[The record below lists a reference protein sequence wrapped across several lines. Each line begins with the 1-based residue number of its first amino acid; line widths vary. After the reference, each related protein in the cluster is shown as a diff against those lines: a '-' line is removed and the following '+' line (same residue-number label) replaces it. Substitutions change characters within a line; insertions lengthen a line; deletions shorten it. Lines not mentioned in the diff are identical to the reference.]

1 MPRPLTAAQ
10 VFARIDG
17 RGTKW
22 LCAQLKKDPY
32 NITISQSCLSN
43 YKVGYR
49 PCPDPITKALTDL
62 LSPKSVTA
70 RLRGEAKKL
79 PPQRQGR
86 QWIGLEKALAQLTP
100 PPNTGDTTSDRT
112 KRITYNVEATPWLNA
127 GPQTG
132 TE

>member
-1 MPRPLTAAQ
+1 MPRPLTSAQ

-22 LCAQLKKDPY
+22 LCAQLKKDHG
-32 NITISQSCLSN
+32 ITISQSCLSN

-49 PCPDPITKALTDL
+49 PCPDHITRALTDL

-70 RLRGEAKKL
+70 RLRAEAKKL

-86 QWIGLEKALAQLTP
+86 QWIGLETALAHLTP
-100 PPNTGDTTSDRT
+100 PKGETTPNDNSYTYHIETTPAPAPENTGS
-112 KRITYNVEATPWLNA
+112 E
-127 GPQTG
+127 
-132 TE
+132 